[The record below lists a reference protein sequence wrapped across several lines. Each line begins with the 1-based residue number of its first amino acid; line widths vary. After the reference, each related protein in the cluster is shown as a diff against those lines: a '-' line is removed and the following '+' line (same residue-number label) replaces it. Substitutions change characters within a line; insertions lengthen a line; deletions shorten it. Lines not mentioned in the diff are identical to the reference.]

1 MHVKASDGRVDD
13 KGEAG
18 GRRPLTRAYARA
30 APRARGLLQS
40 ETHAPDTVLEEQFLN
55 NIRNLQEY
63 ITMIR

>member
-30 APRARGLLQS
+30 APRAGGLQS
-40 ETHAPDTVLEEQFLN
+40 ETHAPDPLLEEQFLN